1 MNTLNFAELQ
11 FVQSKINQLPSGR
24 YELSDILADDW
35 PNIDCPYVYG
45 KQFRRAI
52 AAGRLKAIKPD
63 GRKSNNH
70 LVYQVL
76 Q

>member
-1 MNTLNFAELQ
+1 MKALNSAALQ
-11 FVQSKINQLPSGR
+11 FVQSKINRLPTGR

-35 PNIDCPYVYG
+35 LSIDCPYEYG

-52 AAGRLKAIKPD
+52 SAGRLKAIKPD

-76 Q
+76 H